1 MLTNQEPIGEDYLIA
16 FLSVHENH
24 CRLSTVQT
32 NKKLLHG
39 HYMEAWSTNLKCSLS
54 RNLQ

>member
-39 HYMEAWSTNLKCSLS
+39 HYMEAWSTNLKPEKI
-54 RNLQ
+54 NAH